1 MSLGTVPR
9 FPLANLPT
17 PLHEL
22 PRLREALG
30 GSARCP
36 RILIK
41 RDDLTGLALGGNKLR
56 KLEFLVADA
65 LEQGATDLITTG
77 AAQSNHC
84 RQTAAA
90 ARLAGLDC
98 HLVLVSNEPNPAV
111 QGNLLLDHL
120 LGATVHL
127 VDGDAPG
134 AMEEVAA
141 ELESKGR
148 KPYSIPAGGS
158 SPVGVFGYVAGVL
171 ELVGQL
177 VDQGEDCQRL
187 YYASGSRGTQAGLVL
202 GSKLYGAPYQVY
214 GVAVSPT
221 SEERDQYG
229 LGIANRAAE
238 MLGLTLRVQLDD
250 LITDSGYFGE
260 AYGVPTAGCIEAIK
274 LLARTEGIILDP
286 VYTAKAM
293 AGLIDHVR
301 SGVFDPSSTIA
312 FLHTGGSP
320 AIFAHGDALL

>member
-1 MSLGTVPR
+1 MSLGTEPR
-9 FPLANLPT
+9 FPLATLPT
-17 PLHEL
+17 PLHEM

-30 GSARCP
+30 GSNHCP

-41 RDDLTGLALGGNKLR
+41 RDDLTGLALGGNKVR

-65 LEQGATDLITTG
+65 LKQGATDLITTG

-90 ARLAGLDC
+90 TRLAGLDC
-98 HLVLVSNEPNPAV
+98 HLVLISNEPNPPV

-120 LGATVHL
+120 LGATIHL
-127 VDGDAPG
+127 VDGDAAG

-141 ELESKGR
+141 ELRANGR
-148 KPYSIPAGGS
+148 EPYVIPAGGS
-158 SPVGVFGYVAGVL
+158 SSIGVYGYVAGVL

-177 VDQGEDCQRL
+177 VDQGEDCRRL

-214 GVAVSPT
+214 GIAVSPT
-221 SEERDQYG
+221 TAEKDQYC
-229 LGIANRAAE
+229 LDIANRAAE
-238 MLGLTLRVQLDD
+238 RLDIATRLELDD
-250 LITDSGYFGE
+250 LMTDSGYYGE

-293 AGLIDHVR
+293 AGLIDHAR
-301 SGVFDPSSTIA
+301 SGVFDPSDTIA